1 MSNAGIS
8 LHEGSFKNVTES
20 GFDAQFKVNFKA
32 PYFLAKYF
40 VEKIENE
47 KIDFAN
53 ILFVTSERGSFCTS
67 IPYGLT
73 KASLKNYVGALCRYY
88 CFNERIRVNA
98 IAPGVTSSEMTGYS
112 ENGDFQTDDSP
123 NAVYFIRQKWL
134 MLLASYSVMKHR
146 VLVERLFIVILGD
159 IRV

>member
-1 MSNAGIS
+1 MNGIDSLVSNAGIS

-53 ILFVTSERGSFCTS
+53 ILFVTSERGSFLYFYT
-67 IPYGLT
+67 IRPT
-73 KASLKNYVGALCRYY
+73 KGIFKKLCWGIVSLLLFLMN
-88 CFNERIRVNA
+88 
-98 IAPGVTSSEMTGYS
+98 
-112 ENGDFQTDDSP
+112 
-123 NAVYFIRQKWL
+123 VY
-134 MLLASYSVMKHR
+134 
-146 VLVERLFIVILGD
+146 E
-159 IRV
+159 